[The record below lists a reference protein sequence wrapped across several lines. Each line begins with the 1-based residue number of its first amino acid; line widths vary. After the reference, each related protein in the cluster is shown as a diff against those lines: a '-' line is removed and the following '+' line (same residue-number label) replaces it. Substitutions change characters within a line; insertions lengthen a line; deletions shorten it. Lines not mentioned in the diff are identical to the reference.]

1 MCVKNKPTLA
11 FSIDFEGF
19 VEGMEQSFFIPDQIS
34 RYEIENEL
42 QSNLNL
48 CLEFLDTH
56 KIQSTFFILG
66 WIGKK
71 FPKMVANISDQGHEI
86 ASHSLHH
93 KRFFDLPVNEIKNNL
108 YESKRLLEDASGEE
122 VIGFRAP
129 DFSLPVNN
137 DGIIDYLFKI
147 GYRYDSS
154 LVYTNI
160 HDVYK
165 GPKVKSDIFYFDNGL
180 IEFPIT
186 NITFYNIFSVPVG
199 GGGYL
204 RLYPNWI
211 TRYYLKTSKAP
222 ILYLHPYELG
232 GNYPQNLKMSIFRKF
247 RHTFNI
253 KDVPEKTAKIVQ
265 DFNSVSIK
273 SFLQNRNYFD

>member
-1 MCVKNKPTLA
+1 MPSKNKPKLA

-19 VEGMEQSFFIPDQIS
+19 VEGMEQSFVIPDHIS

-42 QSNLNL
+42 QSNLNF
-48 CLEFLDTH
+48 CLDFLENYE
-56 KIQSTFFILG
+56 IQSTFFILG

-71 FPKMVANISDQGHEI
+71 FPKMVSTIGDHGHEI
-86 ASHSLHH
+86 ASHSLYH
-93 KRFFDLPVNEIKNNL
+93 KRLTDLSISEIKQDL
-108 YESKRLLEDASGEE
+108 YESKKLLEDASGKE

-129 DFSLPVNN
+129 DFCIPQNT
-137 DGIIDYLFKI
+137 GIIDYLLNI

-154 LVYTNI
+154 LVYTNV

-165 GPKVKSDIFYFDNGL
+165 GPKVESDIFYFDNGL
-180 IEFPIT
+180 IEFPIS
-186 NITFYNIFSVPVG
+186 NISFYNIFSVPVG

-204 RLYPNWI
+204 RLYPKWI
-211 TRYYLKTSKAP
+211 TKYFLKMHKSP

-232 GNYPQNLKMSIFRKF
+232 GNYPRKLKMSSYRRF

-253 KDVPEKTAKIVQ
+253 NNVPERTAEIVQ
-265 DFNSVSIK
+265 DFDSISIK
-273 SFLQNRNYFD
+273 TFLQHRGYFD